1 MAGYSIDRL
10 CRGTAEKIAA
20 AVAANSPILSVRQNL
35 LERDLM
41 NVLKPRQAVP
51 GLDVDTLQGAWSLA
65 AQSPENFT
73 MVVFYRGLHCPICTK
88 YIGELDKLAADFGEI
103 GVSVLALSSDT
114 RERAEQTQKDWE
126 LKNINLGYGVTIEQ
140 ARDWGL
146 HRSAG
151 RGLTSI
157 GIEEPAEFHE
167 PGLFIMKPDN
177 SLYWSQVQTM
187 PFARPHFRE
196 IIGALKF
203 AMEKD
208 YPARGELS

>member
-1 MAGYSIDRL
+1 
-10 CRGTAEKIAA
+10 
-20 AVAANSPILSVRQNL
+20 
-35 LERDLM
+35 M
-41 NVLKPRQAVP
+41 NVLKPRQPVP
-51 GLDVDTLQGAWSLA
+51 ALDVDTLNGSWSLA
-65 AQSPENFT
+65 DQNPENFT
-73 MVVFYRGLHCPICTK
+73 MVVFYRGRHCPICSK
-88 YIGELDKLAADFGEI
+88 YVGELDKLASDFTEI
-103 GVSVLALSSDT
+103 GVSILVLSSDL
-114 RERAEQTQKDWE
+114 RERAEAARDDWD
-126 LKNINLGYGVTIEQ
+126 LSNLDIGFGVTVEQ

-167 PGLFIMKPDN
+167 PGLFIIRPDN
-177 SLYWSQVQTM
+177 SLYWAQVQTM

-203 AMEKD
+203 ALEND

>member
-1 MAGYSIDRL
+1 
-10 CRGTAEKIAA
+10 
-20 AVAANSPILSVRQNL
+20 
-35 LERDLM
+35 M
-41 NVLKPRQAVP
+41 NVLKPRQPVP
-51 GLDVDTLQGAWSLA
+51 ALEVDTLDGRWSLA
-65 AQSPENFT
+65 EQTPQNFT
-73 MVVFYRGLHCPICTK
+73 MIVFYRGLHCPICSK
-88 YIGELDKLAADFGEI
+88 YVGELDKLAADFDEL
-103 GVSVLALSSDT
+103 GVSILVTSGDT
-114 RERAEQTQKDWE
+114 RERAQQAKDDWG
-126 LKNINLGYGVTIEQ
+126 LSNLDLGYGVTTEQ

-157 GIEEPAEFHE
+157 GIEEPAEFSE

-177 SLYWSQVQTM
+177 TLYWAQVNTM

-203 AMEKD
+203 ALEKD

>member
-1 MAGYSIDRL
+1 
-10 CRGTAEKIAA
+10 
-20 AVAANSPILSVRQNL
+20 
-35 LERDLM
+35 M

-51 GLDVDTLQGAWSLA
+51 GLDVETLQGAWSLA

-73 MVVFYRGLHCPICTK
+73 MVVFYRGQHCPICSK
-88 YIGELDKLAADFGEI
+88 YIGELDKLAADFGEM

-126 LKNINLGYGVTIEQ
+126 LENISLGYGVTVEQ

-157 GIEEPAEFHE
+157 GIEEPAEFAE
-167 PGLFIMKPDN
+167 PGLFIVRTDG
-177 SLYWSQVQTM
+177 SLYWSQISTM

-196 IIGALKF
+196 VMGALKF
-203 AMEKD
+203 ALEKE